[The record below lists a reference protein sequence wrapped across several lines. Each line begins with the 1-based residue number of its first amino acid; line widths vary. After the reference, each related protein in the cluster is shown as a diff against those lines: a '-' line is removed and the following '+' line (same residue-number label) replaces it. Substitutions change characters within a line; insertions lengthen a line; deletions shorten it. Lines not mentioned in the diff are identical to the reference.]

1 MDCFEGTTHV
11 SYKLYYGLYVYM
23 IVYAFQRRA
32 GVLDV
37 KRARGS
43 APSAVAFRQDEERS
57 VIYAPSS
64 DEPHAADRTERD
76 VSHSAINAWHARL
89 STGPTHENSTH
100 PPPSPALS
108 LLHLRAGGT
117 QGPRTSLHTR
127 PPRGTKSAGLRPPM
141 ANPHGDLRTPKGR
154 RSTKQIPPT
163 QVDETRFGRA
173 PQPRPH
179 PGQRPGRDRSTSQ
192 EPFAQN

>member
-76 VSHSAINAWHARL
+76 VSHSAINARHARL

-108 LLHLRAGGT
+108 LLHLRAG
-117 QGPRTSLHTR
+117 
-127 PPRGTKSAGLRPPM
+127 PRGPGPHYSLGPHVGLNRPDSVRRWQTRTAIDEPLGA
-141 ANPHGDLRTPKGR
+141 AN
-154 RSTKQIPPT
+154 Q
-163 QVDETRFGRA
+163 
-173 PQPRPH
+173 
-179 PGQRPGRDRSTSQ
+179 
-192 EPFAQN
+192 